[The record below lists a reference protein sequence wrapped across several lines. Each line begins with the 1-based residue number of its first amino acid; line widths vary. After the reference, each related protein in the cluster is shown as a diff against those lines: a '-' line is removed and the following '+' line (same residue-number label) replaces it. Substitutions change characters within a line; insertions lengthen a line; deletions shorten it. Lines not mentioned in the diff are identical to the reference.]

1 MIRIALADDHKVFRE
16 GLREILKAC
25 PDFEIVGEAGDGL
38 QVLQLV
44 RKREIDVLVLD
55 LSMPGRSG
63 IELLKLIRA
72 ECPRLHILVLSM
84 HAEHQ
89 YAVRAIRAGAAA
101 YMTKESPARD
111 VIDAIRRLA
120 AGGVYI
126 HNVVAELLARE
137 VRPASERPL
146 HEALS
151 DREYQVFRMLVAG
164 EPVGR
169 IGARLHLSIKTIS
182 THKSHVMEKLNCAT
196 LADLVRYAL
205 VNDLVPSEVGGA

>member
-1 MIRIALADDHKVFRE
+1 MIRIGIADDHKVFRE
-16 GLREILKAC
+16 GLREILKGCA
-25 PDFEIVGEAGDGL
+25 DFEIVGEAGDGA
-38 QVLQLV
+38 QTMQLV
-44 RKREIDVLVLD
+44 RAGNLDVLVLD
-55 LSMPGRSG
+55 LSMPGRNG

-72 ECPRLHILVLSM
+72 ERPRPHTLVLSM

-89 YAVRAIRAGAAA
+89 YAVRAIRAGAAG
-101 YMTKESPARD
+101 YLTKEAPARE

-126 HNVVAELLARE
+126 SAAAAALLARD
-137 VRPASERPL
+137 VRPASERPA

-169 IGARLHLSIKTIS
+169 IGARLNVSIKTVS
-182 THKSHVMEKLNCAT
+182 THKSHLMEKLACAS
-196 LADLVRYAL
+196 LADLIRYAMA
-205 VNDLVPSEVGGA
+205 NDLVPVEAGR